1 MAVAK
6 TGSGGGGA
14 AGDQEA
20 GEIADGERIVSLHAG
35 YETARNETE
44 SVYTNAF
51 LARPVD
57 GKPRPGVVLLSGMGG
72 LTWTQREITRR
83 YARAGFVALSPD
95 YMGGQLPANR
105 AEGLQAKNSLD
116 VTAAVE
122 ELAGGARFLRG
133 LPWVGPEGKVGIM
146 GFCLGGGLVLL
157 AAARTDAFQA
167 GIVYHQSLF
176 PDVRELE
183 GIDCQ
188 LQCHY
193 GTEDHSTPRE
203 EVEAFSRAL
212 DRLGK
217 TYELHWYEGMG
228 HSFAQITPDAD
239 VPADQ
244 GQASDLSY
252 ERSFEFLRRQLG
264 GHGPG
269 VAEAPEAAG

>member
-6 TGSGGGGA
+6 AGSGGGGA
-14 AGDQEA
+14 AGDQ
-20 GEIADGERIVSLHAG
+20 GLSEIADGALTLSLHAG
-35 YETARNETE
+35 YETASHGTE

-105 AEGLQAKNSLD
+105 TEGLQAKNSLD

-122 ELAGGARFLRG
+122 ALAGGAQFLRS
-133 LPWVGPEGKVGIM
+133 LPWVEPKEKVGIM
-146 GFCLGGGLVLL
+146 GFCLGGGLALL

-176 PDVRELE
+176 PDVRELA
-183 GIDCQ
+183 GIDCR

-212 DRLGK
+212 DRLAK
-217 TYELHWYEGMG
+217 TYELYWYEGMG
-228 HSFAQITPDAD
+228 HSFAQITPDAE

-244 GQASDLSY
+244 RQASDLSY
-252 ERSFEFLRRQLG
+252 ERSFEFLRRELDS
-264 GHGPG
+264 H
-269 VAEAPEAAG
+269 APAAAG